1 MSDMRKNY
9 KNLESRL
16 ELIKELRARYMT
28 FNDIKNFLSEMAKQN
43 GKIRSGHNMY
53 EYQVCDRTVR
63 RALDFI
69 KDMYGDQLEQ
79 DVITGAYKLELYD
92 FPEDVDAA
100 EIQALDV
107 ALQKIGND
115 KNAKKLLGN
124 LKRKITDRL
133 YRKIEN
139 KSPDKGYALRQKNCI
154 EHKIESHHA
163 FVGPRL
169 ITNIDENTKSV
180 LDSAILA
187 QHRITFNYHGKEKNV
202 CPLGILHG
210 DNNVYLIACNSEQEQ
225 NFRDVRHYILGDIK
239 DLRETQDGFL
249 VNTNFSIEKYANTM
263 FGIYNDGVIYDIKWL
278 IRDPKTIEIARKY
291 NFHPSQEYE
300 TQSDGSLI
308 IKMRAGGLTAISA
321 FLAQWGGT
329 IIPIQPKELIDKYR
343 ELLKNCLKSI
353 PKK

>member
-139 KSPDKGYALRQKNCI
+139 TSSDKGHALRQTNCI
-154 EHKIESHHA
+154 DHKIKSHYA

-291 NFHPSQEYE
+291 AFHPSQEYKP
-300 TQSDGSLI
+300 QSDGSLI